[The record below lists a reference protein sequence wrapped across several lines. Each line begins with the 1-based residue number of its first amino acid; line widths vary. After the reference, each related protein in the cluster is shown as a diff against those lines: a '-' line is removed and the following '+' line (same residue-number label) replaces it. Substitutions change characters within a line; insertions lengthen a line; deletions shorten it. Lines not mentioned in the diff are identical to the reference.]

1 MPVDIRITLASELI
15 DDLRRLAQKADALW
29 LAQSQTPELCQVE
42 HARPRKQHQK
52 INNQKD
58 FCYYHGHYGKN
69 RVYTVREN
77 QGKTYLF
84 RDGQGKSGKIR
95 ESQGIQRKS
104 QGKLRKSQRDFF
116 GKFLPPMNQD
126 PLFIL
131 AIVCQTSLTSY
142 FSIYL
147 DIFLL

>member
-1 MPVDIRITLASELI
+1 MVPPWIPLVS
-15 DDLRRLAQKADALW
+15 
-29 LAQSQTPELCQVE
+29 
-42 HARPRKQHQK
+42 
-52 INNQKD
+52 N
-58 FCYYHGHYGKN
+58 N

-104 QGKLRKSQRDFF
+104 QGKLGKSQGDFF

-142 FSIYL
+142 FSLYL
-147 DIFLL
+147 YIFLL

>member
-1 MPVDIRITLASELI
+1 MVSLHSEKLSFNACFLVSYIILLHHNGNCFAS
-15 DDLRRLAQKADALW
+15 
-29 LAQSQTPELCQVE
+29 
-42 HARPRKQHQK
+42 HFH
-52 INNQKD
+52 
-58 FCYYHGHYGKN
+58 

-95 ESQGIQRKS
+95 ESQGIQQKS
-104 QGKLRKSQRDFF
+104 QGKLGKSQGDFF
-116 GKFLPPMNQD
+116 GKFLPPMNQN

-142 FSIYL
+142 FSLYL